1 MPVNM
6 AKLGGGEAGLDIIC
20 SIYLHVHA
28 VRFLPQNLHG
38 LNLLQKRT
46 ILQGIVFLVVKYQR
60 VLVLF
65 GKL

>member
-1 MPVNM
+1 MQEDR

-20 SIYLHVHA
+20 SIYLHVRA

-38 LNLLQKRT
+38 LNFLQKGI

-60 VLVLF
+60 RLVLF
-65 GKL
+65 EKL